1 MKGYVFNKFS
11 GSKKGE
17 ERQDQ
22 EEYIKQA
29 KCVMHTNNFDDYF
42 SCYAPKLGLNF
53 DFVSVFTNFFIGPLE
68 DFDE

>member
-1 MKGYVFNKFS
+1 
-11 GSKKGE
+11 
-17 ERQDQ
+17 
-22 EEYIKQA
+22 
-29 KCVMHTNNFDDYF
+29 MHTNNFDDYF